1 MKKITILLVC
11 FFITNQYTSAQNNK
25 YDNQWILGSI
35 QDSVNIINWSGKEPT
50 IKLKKRYKF
59 TDGFDVSSI
68 CDKSG
73 HLKYFSYGCSILSN
87 DANNWL
93 PNAQDINSGYI
104 YDYYCMNAA
113 GGYPVDNS
121 MTFLPMPND
130 SNKYILF
137 HSSLE
142 KDSFQF
148 YPPRKLNY
156 TIIDATLNNGIGD
169 ATKKNESI
177 LYNRLAY
184 IGIKAC
190 KHGNGR
196 DWWIIVPQL
205 GFHGYYT
212 TLLSPQGISKPNFQ
226 MLNSDSLS
234 QYDFFGQSVFSPDG
248 STFVRADP
256 ENGVAVMKF
265 DRCNGKLSN
274 LITLIDTFSNV
285 CAGVA
290 ISPNSR
296 FLYVSRRDWLLQYD
310 LEAKD
315 IQESMVLIGTYD
327 GFTSPSAP
335 TSETSFYK
343 CQLAPNG
350 KIYMGGTNTMEFLHV
365 IHKPDLKGELC
376 DFKQH
381 DFELPRRF
389 FVALPNIPYYNLG
402 AKIGSPCE
410 KALGVS
416 EEKYVASSIMVYPN
430 PVSSVLHINVSEL
443 YTALVVYDINGKA
456 LKNIKTNNYQA
467 DYQLDVSD
475 MAAGVYIISGVAENG
490 KRIGAER
497 FVVE

>member
-1 MKKITILLVC
+1 MLMVC
-11 FFITNQYTSAQNNK
+11 FFIANHLSAQNK
-25 YDNQWILGSI
+25 YDNEWIAADNT
-35 QDSVNIINWSGKEPT
+35 DSVNVISWSGKEPSV
-50 IKLKKRYKF
+50 KLKKRFKF
-59 TDGFDVSSI
+59 TADFDAASI

-73 HLKYFSYGCSILSN
+73 HLKYFSFGCSILSN
-87 DANNWL
+87 DANDWL
-93 PNAQDINSGYI
+93 PNTQDINSGYI
-104 YDYYCMNAA
+104 YKSYCGNAA
-113 GGYPVDNS
+113 GTYPSWNA
-121 MTFLPMPND
+121 MTFVPMPND
-130 SNKYILF
+130 TNKYVLF
-137 HSSLE
+137 HESRD
-142 KDSFQF
+142 KDSVQF
-148 YPPRKLNY
+148 YVPRRLNY

-169 ATKKNESI
+169 ATKKNETI
-177 LYNRLAY
+177 VYNRLSEV
-184 IGIKAC
+184 GVKVC

-226 MLNSDSLS
+226 VLNQDSLNQS
-234 QYDFFGQSVFSPDG
+234 DFAGQSVFSPNG
-248 STFVRADP
+248 STYVRADP
-256 ENGVAVMKF
+256 INGVSVMKF

-274 LITLIDTFSNV
+274 LTTLIDTFPIA

-296 FLYVSRRDWLLQYD
+296 FLYVSRSSWLLQYD

-315 IQESMVLIGTYD
+315 IQESVVLIDTYD
-327 GFTSPSAP
+327 GFISPTCGICQA
-335 TSETSFYK
+335 SFYK

-350 KIYMGGTNTMEFLHV
+350 KIYMGATNAVEFLHV

-389 FVALPNIPYYNLG
+389 FAAMPNMPYYNLG

-410 KALGVS
+410 KALSIS
-416 EEKYVASSIMVYPN
+416 EEKFVANNIMVYPN
-430 PVSSVLHINVSEL
+430 PVSSVLHISVSEL
-443 YTALVVYDINGKA
+443 YTALVIYDMNGKV

-475 MAAGVYIISGVAENG
+475 MAAGVYIISGTAENG
-490 KRIGAER
+490 KRIGAQR